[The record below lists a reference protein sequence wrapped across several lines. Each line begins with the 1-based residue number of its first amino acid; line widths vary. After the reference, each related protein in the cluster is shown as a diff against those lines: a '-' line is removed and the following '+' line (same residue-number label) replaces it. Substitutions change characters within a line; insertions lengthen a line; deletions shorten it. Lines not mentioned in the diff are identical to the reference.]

1 MKNLRKIA
9 ISVLAVLLFASC
21 TNDADYANLI
31 PDDAYVVAKFNVAQ
45 IIDKAD
51 INSDNSLTETLI
63 DGIKDAELTAETKD
77 KLTEIIN
84 NPAEL
89 GIDVRKPIYFY
100 MCDEQDF
107 GVVGAVSDDAKLE
120 ELLSAASNEGACS
133 DIINEDMYSYVS
145 VENEIVIAYDAS
157 RIIIHPLTYDERNDE
172 THLFNAGGE

>member
-63 DGIKDAELTAETKD
+63 DGIKDADLTAETKD

-89 GIDVRKPIYFY
+89 GIDVRKPIYLY
-100 MCDEQDF
+100 MCDNQ
-107 GVVGAVSDDAKLE
+107 
-120 ELLSAASNEGACS
+120 
-133 DIINEDMYSYVS
+133 
-145 VENEIVIAYDAS
+145 
-157 RIIIHPLTYDERNDE
+157 
-172 THLFNAGGE
+172 